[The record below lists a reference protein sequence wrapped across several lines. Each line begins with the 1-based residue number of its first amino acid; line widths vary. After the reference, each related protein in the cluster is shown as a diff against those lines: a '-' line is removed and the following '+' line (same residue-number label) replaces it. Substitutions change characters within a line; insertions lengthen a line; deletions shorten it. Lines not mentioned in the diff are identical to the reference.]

1 MTTTFPDCATLPIPT
16 LAALAEELC
25 NADKYPQYRGKFD
38 DHVRV
43 RITRNVTTKSG
54 RAFFKGEI
62 TIAKRVDYGDGLDW
76 SCVCWRNGGSTL
88 LEDYQ
93 VEVLDGLE
101 VSR

>member
-1 MTTTFPDCATLPIPT
+1 MTTTSPDCATLPIPT

-43 RITRNVTTKSG
+43 RITRNVSTKSG

-76 SCVCWRNGGSTL
+76 SCVNWRQEGSTL
-88 LEDYQ
+88 LGDYQ
-93 VEVLDGLE
+93 VEVLDVQE
-101 VSR
+101 VK